1 MTKIKPQSSLASILA
16 AAAIASGALLVAV
29 NPAEAC
35 IFSKMKPTS
44 VEGASQ
50 TSSTTFF
57 LKNWKSDK
65 WAAIAAAGVAAVAGL
80 GAVGITSSLRRQDPT
95 DILEVPDA
103 DAETAS
109 EYVVETVLTEVT
121 VTEETPATET
131 ADRELTLVK

>member
-1 MTKIKPQSSLASILA
+1 MTTISKQSSLTSILA
-16 AAAIASGALLVAV
+16 AAAIASGALLAAV

-35 IFSKMKPTS
+35 MFSKMKQTS

-50 TSSTTFF
+50 TSSTTFNV
-57 LKNWKSDK
+57 KDWKSGK
-65 WAAIAAAGVAAVAGL
+65 WAAIAAAGVATVAGL
-80 GAVGITSSLRRQDPT
+80 GAVGITSRRRQDPT
-95 DILEVPDA
+95 DIAEVPEA
-103 DAETAS
+103 NAETAS